1 VLSSLPSTRP
11 QRPSARRAAARQ
23 SAAARAGRASA
34 QAPERG
40 EAKPKRKASPTRT
53 AQSQAERAAAQP
65 KRAPQTTPRPTAKP
79 RVAPK
84 PAEPP
89 VPRQGFE
96 SEETIEMGRP
106 VQPPSGSELATS
118 MVELVGELAQTGLS
132 AGGRAL
138 RDALTRLVG
147 G

>member
-1 VLSSLPSTRP
+1 MLSSLPSTRP

-23 SAAARAGRASA
+23 SAAARAERA
-34 QAPERG
+34 P
-40 EAKPKRKASPTRT
+40 AKPKRSAR
-53 AQSQAERAAAQP
+53 
-65 KRAPQTTPRPTAKP
+65 TTPRPTPKP

-96 SEETIEMGRP
+96 SEETIELGRP
-106 VQPPSGSELATS
+106 VQPPSSGELAAS
-118 MVELVGELAQTGLS
+118 MMELVGELAQTGLS

-138 RDALTRLVG
+138 RDALTRLPG